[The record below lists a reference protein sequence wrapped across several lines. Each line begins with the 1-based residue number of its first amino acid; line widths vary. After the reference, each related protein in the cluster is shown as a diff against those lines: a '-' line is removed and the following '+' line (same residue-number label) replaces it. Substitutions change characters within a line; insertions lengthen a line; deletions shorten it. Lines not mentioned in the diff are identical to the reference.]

1 MAHSSQNDLYLS
13 DLFEFIWSNVPDELK
28 PKPSSSSSRE
38 LKCEK
43 CLFSIDQLEADELLN
58 KLNSIRLEREK
69 QDELEM
75 YTRNWRFILERKQ
88 SDEAKQ
94 REFSAEDSV
103 DLDAYLNE
111 IDMNFEYYHQDEL
124 KIELDFVDDL
134 KLRFRNTKSAFNL
147 RAYHNCLARSKG
159 ETSSLSSMFA
169 NLHVDSIPEFVPVPE
184 NASDEERLELDST
197 VVDNENNGTIVY
209 NECEMEDEYYY
220 AQEDYEDYE
229 DQMYIDS
236 LSEEEALALLR
247 SESELYALHMAQASK
262 SGLKLEQ
269 AELGEASSDSNNN
282 NLGEEGKLDTT
293 NGLGNLF
300 FNFDDGLVNGIFFQI
315 GFSF

>member
-1 MAHSSQNDLYLS
+1 MAHSNLNDLYLS
-13 DLFEFIWSNVPDELK
+13 DLFEFIWASVPDELK
-28 PKPSSSSSRE
+28 PKPCSTSRESRE
-38 LKCEK
+38 LKCGK
-43 CLFSIDQLEADELLN
+43 CLFSIDQLEADDLLT

-94 REFSAEDSV
+94 REFSAEDNV

-111 IDMNFEYYHQDEL
+111 IDMNFEYYHRDEL
-124 KIELDFVDDL
+124 KSELDFVDDL
-134 KLRFRNTKSAFNL
+134 KLRFRNNKLAFNL

-169 NLHVDSIPEFVPVPE
+169 NLHVDSIPEFIPVPE

-209 NECEMEDEYYY
+209 NDCELEDEYYY

-269 AELGEASSDSNNN
+269 GVELGEASSDSNNN
-282 NLGEEGKLDTT
+282 NLAEEGKLDVA
-293 NGLGNLF
+293 NGLGN
-300 FNFDDGLVNGIFFQI
+300 
-315 GFSF
+315 